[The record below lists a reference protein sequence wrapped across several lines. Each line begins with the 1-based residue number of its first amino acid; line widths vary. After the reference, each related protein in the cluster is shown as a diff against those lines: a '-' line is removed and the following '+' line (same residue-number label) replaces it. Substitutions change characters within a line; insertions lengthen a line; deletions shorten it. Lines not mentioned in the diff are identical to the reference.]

1 MLIETVS
8 NNSLGTELLILQSIE
23 FDPLIAVIAFLGFLA
38 ASSVAYTVR
47 SRGEDGWATEDLNED
62 QSDALNL
69 IMNEGGEVKQKTVS
83 NRLDWSDAKTS
94 RITSELTDIG
104 AVSKVR
110 KDRQNYLQVN
120 EENRRDS

>member
-8 NNSLGTELLILQSIE
+8 NASSDIELLILQSVE
-23 FDPLIAVIAFLGFLA
+23 FDAVVAVVAFLAVLA
-38 ASSVAYTVR
+38 VSSVAYAVR
-47 SRGEDGWATEDLNED
+47 SRGEEGWAIEDLNED
-62 QSDALNL
+62 QSDVLNL
-69 IMNEGGEVKQKTVS
+69 VMDEGGEVKQKTVS
-83 NRLDWSDAKTS
+83 NRLEWSDAKTS

>member
-1 MLIETVS
+1 MLSETIS
-8 NNSLGTELLILQSIE
+8 NTSSGIELLILQSIE
-23 FDPLIAVIAFLGFLA
+23 FDPILAVIAFLAFFA
-38 ASSVAYTVR
+38 ASSVAYAVR
-47 SRGEDGWATEDLNED
+47 SRGEDGWANEDLNEE
-62 QSDALNL
+62 QSDVLNL
-69 IMNEGGEVKQKTVS
+69 VMDEGGEVKQKTVS
-83 NRLDWSDAKTS
+83 NRLEWSDAKTS